1 MTSETYDYIIVGAG
15 SAGCVLAEQL
25 TACGRHK
32 VLILEAGGSDRK
44 FWIKTPLGYGKTF
57 DDPSVNWCYEAE
69 PDAGLNGR
77 RAFWPRGKVI
87 GGSSSINAMAYLRGL
102 PHDFDDWELAGARG
116 WGWDV
121 VRRTY
126 ETIETQTAVASD
138 GSRNQRGTGPLW
150 VNDLRDQMHPFRRR
164 FMDAATDMGWPVRGT
179 LNGDDADGI
188 THMQSTVRG
197 GKRWSAADAFLRPA
211 LKRDNLRLM
220 SGVMV
225 ERVDVV
231 DGRAS
236 GVTFVRGDR
245 RITAHA
251 RGEVILSAGAINS
264 PQLLQLSGIGAPDHL
279 ASLGIDVTA
288 NVPEVGRGL
297 QDHLGVS
304 HFYHATEPT
313 LNTVLGRGIGQ
324 MMAGIRYVMTRRGPL
339 AVPVNQVSG
348 FVHST
353 PDAPVADLQIY
364 CNPMSYTTDNN
375 GKVGIDSTA
384 GFLLCAQP
392 CRPTSRG
399 EIMAKTAN
407 PIDAPAIRPNSLSTN
422 HDCAMAIR
430 AGRILKQLAETP
442 TLAAVTKTRLSP
454 DVTVMDDDAML
465 ENFRAT
471 AGTIFHP
478 TSTCR
483 MGRDVTDSVLDHRLR
498 VHGVRGLRVVDASA
512 FPNVTSGNTNAPV
525 MMLAARGAALILE
538 DARHAGAKG

>member
-15 SAGCVLAEQL
+15 SAGCVLADRL

-57 DDPSVNWCYEAE
+57 DDARVNWCYETE

-102 PHDFDDWELAGARG
+102 PHDFADWELAGATG
-116 WGWDV
+116 WGWDT
-121 VRRTY
+121 VRGTY
-126 ETIETQTAVASD
+126 EGLETNVECDPQ
-138 GSRNQRGTGPLW
+138 GMPIQRGKGPLW
-150 VNDLRDQMHPFRRR
+150 VSDLRHQMHPFRRH
-164 FMDAATDMGWPVRGT
+164 FTDAASDLGWPVRDT
-179 LNGDDADGI
+179 LNGNDTDGI
-188 THMQSTVRG
+188 THMRSTVRD

-211 LKRDNLRLM
+211 LERDTLRLI
-220 SGVMV
+220 SGVLV
-225 ERVDVV
+225 ERIEIT

-236 GVTFVRGDR
+236 GVTFAQGDR

-251 RGEVILSAGAINS
+251 NAEVIISAGAINS
-264 PQLLQLSGIGAPDHL
+264 PHLLQLSGIGAPDHL
-279 ASLGIDVTA
+279 ASIGVDVTA
-288 NVPEVGRGL
+288 AVPEVGRGL

-313 LNTVLGRGIGQ
+313 LNAVLGHFAGQ
-324 MMAGIRYVMTRRGPL
+324 VMAGVRYVMTRRGPL

-348 FVHST
+348 FVRST
-353 PDAPVADLQIY
+353 PDTPVADMQIY
-364 CNPMSYTTDNN
+364 CNPMSYRTDKT
-375 GKVGIDSTA
+375 GKVSPDTA
-384 GFLLCAQP
+384 DGFLLCAQP

-399 EIMAKTAN
+399 EIMAISNT
-407 PIDAPAIRPNSLSTN
+407 PTDAPAIRPNSLATN

-430 AGRILKQLAETP
+430 AGRVLKHLAETP
-442 TLAAVTKTRLSP
+442 ALCAVTKTRQSP
-454 DVTVMDDDAML
+454 DVTIMNDAEML
-465 ENFRAT
+465 ENFRDR

-483 MGRDVTDSVLDHRLR
+483 MGHDITDSVLDHRLR

-525 MMLAARGAALILE
+525 MMLAARGAELILE
-538 DARHAGAKG
+538 DAHRAHAKG